1 MRKTGAAGAALFL
14 VVHLSLLA
22 AASAAEIE
30 GDLEGIKKKIEAE
43 KHGMSKV
50 RKQEGSVLQ
59 ALERIDG
66 ELENKTQRLKRIG
79 KRLEAYEADLK
90 KKEEESK
97 RNAAALNA
105 RKELL
110 KKRLRALYKWS
121 RGANFLILLNDGA
134 SPADLLRRRRYLE
147 TTLEHDQE
155 LIRHYVSESSRY
167 ESLKADVMRKREG
180 LDKERRALLEVK
192 EEIRSEAEKKRQLLA
207 SLRRE
212 KEARVRAIRE
222 LEQAASRLQKMLDEM
237 SRKAALKPLPRG
249 TGFEAMKGNL
259 DYPVRG
265 EVVEGFGRTKHPDFS
280 AEFFRK
286 GIAIEAPLG
295 EAVKAVE
302 GGNVI
307 FADRFSGYGKMVI
320 IDHGQRYYTV
330 YAHLSEI
337 LKGAGQ
343 AVQKGDAIGQVGD
356 SDSLRGT
363 RLYFEIRKDG
373 KPLDPVSW
381 LRKR

>member
-1 MRKTGAAGAALFL
+1 MRKPGVAGAALFL
-14 VVHLSLLA
+14 VVLFSLPRIG
-22 AASAAEIE
+22 SAAQIE
-30 GDLEGIKKKIEAE
+30 GDLEGLKKKIEAE

-59 ALERIDG
+59 ALERIDS
-66 ELENKTQRLKRIG
+66 ELENKTQRLKRISN
-79 KRLEAYEADLK
+79 RLEAYQADLK

-97 RNAAALNA
+97 RIAAALDA

-121 RGANFLILLNDGA
+121 RGANFLILLNDSA
-134 SPADLLRRRRYLE
+134 SPSDLLRRRHYLE
-147 TTLEHDQE
+147 RTLEHDQE
-155 LIRHYVSESSRY
+155 MIRHYASESSRY
-167 ESLKADVMRKREG
+167 ESLKAEVMRKRDS
-180 LDKERRALLEVK
+180 LDRERRAVSEVK
-192 EEIRSEAEKKRQLLA
+192 EEIRSEGEKKRLLLA

-212 KEARVRAIRE
+212 KEARLRAIRE

-237 SRKAALKPLPRG
+237 SRKAALRPVPGG
-249 TGFEAMKGNL
+249 TGFEGMKGNL

-286 GIAIEAPLG
+286 GIDIEAPLG

-302 GGNVI
+302 AGKVI

-337 LKGAGQ
+337 LKSAGQ
-343 AVQKGDAIGQVGD
+343 AVQRGDAIGQVGD
-356 SDSLRGT
+356 SDSLRGS

>member
-1 MRKTGAAGAALFL
+1 MIKIGAAVL
-14 VVHLSLLA
+14 LLA
-22 AASAAEIE
+22 QLALVSAAGGAEIE
-30 GDLEGIKKKIEAE
+30 GDLEGIKRKIEAE
-43 KHGMSKV
+43 KRGMSKV

-66 ELENKTQRLKRIG
+66 ELENKTQRLERIG
-79 KRLEAYEADLK
+79 KRLAAYEADLK
-90 KKEEESK
+90 KNQEESK
-97 RNAAALNA
+97 RIAAALDA
-105 RKELL
+105 RRELL

-121 RGANFLILLNDGA
+121 RGASFLLVLNDSA

-147 TTLEHDQE
+147 TTLGHDRE
-155 LIRHYVSESSRY
+155 LISRYASESARY
-167 ESLKADVMRKREG
+167 ESLKAEVMRKREG
-180 LDKERRALLEVK
+180 LAKERSSLTELK
-192 EEIRSEAEKKRQLLA
+192 DEIRSEGEKKRQLLA

-237 SRKAALKPLPRG
+237 SRKAALKPAPG
-249 TGFEAMKGNL
+249 GIGFEAMKGSL

-265 EVVEGFGRTKHPDFS
+265 EVVEGFGRTRHPDFS
-280 AEFFRK
+280 SEFFRK
-286 GIAIEAPLG
+286 GVDIEAPLG
-295 EAVKAVE
+295 EPVKAVE
-302 GGNVI
+302 GGSVI

-337 LKGAGQ
+337 LKSPGQ
-343 AVQKGDAIGQVGD
+343 AVRKGDPIGQVGD
-356 SDSLRGT
+356 SDSLRGA

-381 LRKR
+381 LKKR

>member
-1 MRKTGAAGAALFL
+1 ML
-14 VVHLSLLA
+14 
-22 AASAAEIE
+22 
-30 GDLEGIKKKIEAE
+30 
-43 KHGMSKV
+43 
-50 RKQEGSVLQ
+50 
-59 ALERIDG
+59 
-66 ELENKTQRLKRIG
+66 
-79 KRLEAYEADLK
+79 
-90 KKEEESK
+90 
-97 RNAAALNA
+97 
-105 RKELL
+105 
-110 KKRLRALYKWS
+110 
-121 RGANFLILLNDGA
+121 
-134 SPADLLRRRRYLE
+134 
-147 TTLEHDQE
+147 
-155 LIRHYVSESSRY
+155 
-167 ESLKADVMRKREG
+167 KREG
-180 LDKERRALLEVK
+180 LDKERRAVLDVK

-212 KEARVRAIRE
+212 KESRVRAIRE

-237 SRKAALKPLPRG
+237 SRKAALKPVPRG

-286 GIAIEAPLG
+286 GVDIEAPLG

-337 LKGAGQ
+337 LKSAGQ
-343 AVQKGDAIGQVGD
+343 AVQRGEAIGQVGD
-356 SDSLRGT
+356 SDSLRGA

-373 KPLDPVSW
+373 KPIDPVSW
-381 LRKR
+381 LKKR

>member
-14 VVHLSLLA
+14 ILHLSLLS

-59 ALERIDG
+59 ALEKIDG
-66 ELENKTQRLKRIG
+66 ELENKTQRLKRIS
-79 KRLEAYEADLK
+79 KRLEAYGADLK

-97 RNAAALNA
+97 RIAAALNA

-121 RGANFLILLNDGA
+121 RGANFLILLNDSA

-147 TTLEHDQE
+147 RTLEHDQE
-155 LIRHYVSESSRY
+155 LIRHYAGESTRY
-167 ESLKADVMRKREG
+167 ESLKAEVMRKSQS

-192 EEIRSEAEKKRQLLA
+192 EEIRSEGEKKRQLLA

-237 SRKAALKPLPRG
+237 SRKAALKPVPRG

-265 EVVEGFGRTKHPDFS
+265 EVVEGFGKTKHPDFS

-286 GIAIEAPLG
+286 GIDIEAPLG

-337 LKGAGQ
+337 LKSAGQ

-356 SDSLRGT
+356 SDSLRGA